1 MQHAAGGEDADR
13 RTRGL
18 SLPCRAAYTQPERPK
33 GMRERSAISVML
45 SVLRTGRSLTQW
57 SALLIECYPTG
68 RKWPKSCKC
77 VPCGTVTVTRRAHVA
92 ARERAGETKRPGP
105 RWTGRVKFT
114 RPCVIEN
121 PPRGALMTL
130 SSQDLRKS
138 RSSPPACPPTC
149 RRVRVNPSRPPAQHQ
164 PT

>member
-1 MQHAAGGEDADR
+1 
-13 RTRGL
+13 
-18 SLPCRAAYTQPERPK
+18 
-33 GMRERSAISVML
+33 MRERSAISVML

-114 RPCVIEN
+114 RPCVMC
-121 PPRGALMTL
+121 GVGLAGVAC
-130 SSQDLRKS
+130 SS
-138 RSSPPACPPTC
+138 
-149 RRVRVNPSRPPAQHQ
+149 
-164 PT
+164 